1 MGSRA
6 HPFNVRRSIGDL
18 RRTVFSLFHEY
29 IVGGYISLSLESL
42 SRGMHQSLSIF
53 FFSRVTSPFLP
64 VLQPRCA
71 IRGLSGDFG
80 RKKCW
85 YPCFRH
91 FMICLAPFRVAQT
104 FYKTGEKI

>member
-71 IRGLSGDFG
+71 IRGNVLSTKVPVFNSEVFGDRSSHALG
-80 RKKCW
+80 RGAGW
-85 YPCFRH
+85 RS
-91 FMICLAPFRVAQT
+91 M
-104 FYKTGEKI
+104 

>member
-71 IRGLSGDFG
+71 IRGLRCSNSCQEL
-80 RKKCW
+80 RL
-85 YPCFRH
+85 PSS
-91 FMICLAPFRVAQT
+91 
-104 FYKTGEKI
+104 ENKIISTPLFADLGC